1 MGANMRL
8 EIIAYAAALLL
19 AALCPAYAQMP
30 AGAPIPVTPDNF
42 TRAETDTYFV
52 ARVKQTGIGKLENR
66 REPMPMDEQS
76 VIRGN
81 RDTLYTT
88 GVFDL
93 DAGPVTIALPN
104 TDVPVDA
111 FWSVSLYN
119 AQGYFEKNSDNAYSL
134 NSITAKKNA
143 DGSVAIQFGG
153 CYGKIPNRLPVMK
166 RWTVVDMKREWKAVF
181 PDLAAAR

>member
-8 EIIAYAAALLL
+8 ETIAYAAALLL
-19 AALCPAYAQMP
+19 AALCPAYAQTP

-42 TRAETDTYFV
+42 TRAETDTYFG
-52 ARVKQTGIGKLENR
+52 ARVTGIGTLENL

-93 DAGPVTIALPN
+93 DAGPVTITLPN

-143 DGSVAIQFGG
+143 NGSVAIQFGD
-153 CYGKIPNRLPVMK
+153 CDGKIPNCLSVMK
-166 RWTVVDMKREWKAVF
+166 GWTVVDMKRDWKAVF